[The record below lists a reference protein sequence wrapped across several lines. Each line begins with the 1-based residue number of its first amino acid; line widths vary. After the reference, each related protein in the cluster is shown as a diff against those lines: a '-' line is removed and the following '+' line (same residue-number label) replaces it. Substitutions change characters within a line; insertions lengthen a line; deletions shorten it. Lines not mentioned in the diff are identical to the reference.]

1 MHAVERVFVCLVFIM
16 EFICKWRIYLF
27 CLFEIIIL
35 YLCRM
40 VREFGNLYSFAA
52 LLEIH
57 PSVLKNGSNLTKAN
71 RRTCVPL
78 GTVENKNDAI

>member
-16 EFICKWRIYLF
+16 EFICKCK

>member
-1 MHAVERVFVCLVFIM
+1 MQM
-16 EFICKWRIYLF
+16 ENYLF

-40 VREFGNLYSFAA
+40 VREFGNLYSFVA

-71 RRTCVPL
+71 R
-78 GTVENKNDAI
+78 